1 MLFNRFFKTYL
12 LSSLIAIA
20 PAYSSDLTSLK
31 SQAESFSNQLSSF
44 YQANSTIEGFYIDD
58 ISHQYLFNHGLVFTV
73 KTNIE
78 QLLADQRSQGHKA
91 VQQAAHQVSKNEHSN
106 DSRPE
111 LTTNDEL
118 AQLRLTA
125 RNLAHQEF
133 SLQRQLES
141 MQSSSL
147 QSAHDEEKKSTID
160 KKIRINQDK
169 MNSLIKERA
178 AVSQQIAN
186 IRIQQTMS
194 ENSTPPLSRAQL
206 YKTMLKQ
213 TYQLL
218 CDDQELHPELAD
230 KEQLTVI
237 FEGLGDADNTDHKD
251 YVVSIEKTTIAQ
263 CNNNEISI
271 QQAINDSQKYQY

>member
-1 MLFNRFFKTYL
+1 MLFNRLFKTSL

-20 PAYSSDLTSLK
+20 PAYGSDLTSLK
-31 SQAESFSNQLSSF
+31 SQAENFSNQLTSF
-44 YQANSTIEGFYIDD
+44 YQANSTIEDFYIND
-58 ISHQYLFNHGLVFTV
+58 ISHQYIFNHGLVFTV
-73 KTNIE
+73 KTNID
-78 QLLADQRSQGHKA
+78 QLLADQNSQAHNV
-91 VQQAAHQVSKNEHSN
+91 VQQVDHQVINNEQSN
-106 DSRPE
+106 NSHP
-111 LTTNDEL
+111 TSTANDEL

-133 SLQRQLES
+133 SLQRQLKS

-147 QSAHDEEKKSTID
+147 QSAHDDEKKSTID
-160 KKIRINQDK
+160 QKIRINQDK

-178 AVSQQIAN
+178 AVSQQIAKM
-186 IRIQQTMS
+186 RIQQTMRES
-194 ENSTPPLSRAQL
+194 ATPPLSRAQL

-218 CDDQELHPELAD
+218 CDDQELHHGLSD

-237 FEGLGDADNTDHKD
+237 FAGLGDTDNTGQKN

-263 CNNNEISI
+263 CINNEISE
-271 QQAINDSQKYQY
+271 QQAINNSKKYQY